1 MCSEGYAAMID
12 LLTLGIRSQIQAVG
26 GQQLIRYGKNRILM
40 NFDIDSS

>member
-1 MCSEGYAAMID
+1 MID

-26 GQQLIRYGKNRILM
+26 GQRLNWHGKNRILM